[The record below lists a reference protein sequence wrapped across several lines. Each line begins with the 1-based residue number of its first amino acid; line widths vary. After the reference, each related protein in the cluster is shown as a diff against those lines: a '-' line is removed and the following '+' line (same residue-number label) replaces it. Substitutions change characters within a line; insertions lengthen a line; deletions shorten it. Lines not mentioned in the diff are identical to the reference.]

1 MKKLLKSVLILFS
14 ILLVIFLVFIVTQY
28 DNLKAL
34 MLSMNMSDE
43 DISVKI
49 EENHRLLQEYMNK
62 YEKYIPTDEIESNDD
77 KLSSLDR
84 ENSPTTD
91 SGNSTLEN
99 DKKKSQNDTNNENTK
114 RSNVEKQDKN
124 VNSSSEKS
132 EDEIIGKYIANMY
145 SLKNEFTV
153 KLKELE
159 ESALKEYSE
168 LPENKRNFENKK
180 NLALKYLDY
189 VSNLEKS
196 CDKRV
201 SQNLEELKKELKE
214 INADT
219 SIVKDVMTI
228 YENEKALQKAYY
240 ISLIKQ

>member
-1 MKKLLKSVLILFS
+1 MKKLLKSILILFS

-49 EENHRLLQEYMNK
+49 EENHKLLQEYMNK

-99 DKKKSQNDTNNENTK
+99 DKKKSQNDTNNENTE

-124 VNSSSEKS
+124 VNSSSEKN
-132 EDEIIGKYIANMY
+132 EDEVIGKYIAIMY

-196 CDKRV
+196 CDKKV